1 MQHQELSVLLQQGD
15 FDALFRQMGWDNPE
29 QRSPVNVAGSVLRP
43 VPAADKRGVTAWRVD
58 CPTGLPKR
66 SEQHRV
72 VRHLK
77 RLSRD
82 QLVVFVSPDC
92 HLWLWPEQRPSGVGF
107 RLVGHEY
114 RVQAPTDALLQRL
127 SQATFTIDEETDL
140 TSSAVL
146 TRVRRSF
153 NADKVAKSFYREFQ
167 QHHKNFAMKVKGVP
181 AGKNRRWYASV
192 LLNRLM
198 FIYFIQ
204 QKGFLDNNQNYLRS
218 RLQMVREH
226 YGTDQFYAF
235 YKRFLLPLF
244 HEGLGSPNPS
254 YDNADIKSIIG
265 TVPYVN
271 GGIFEPHELETT
283 YDIQINDDAFAALF
297 DFFDAWR
304 WHLDENPTGDPNEI
318 NPDILGFIFEQYIN
332 FTEAGQKDKGA
343 YYTKPDVTGYMA
355 ASTILPAVAERFVAA
370 GLDDP
375 CILLSGSGGIYIH
388 DSILHGVDQPLPEG
402 WDAGSESAS
411 DELALAG
418 ERWCDV
424 THRRDRCSRL
434 RGLLSDNAREWSIDD
449 AITEN
454 LDMRELLSD
463 YLIQLSTANE
473 CDTAFGVLRSLTVCD
488 PTVGSGAFLFA
499 ALEVLDPLYEAVLG
513 RAAELHDNHSD
524 NEPAD
529 CLVEARR
536 HPSERY
542 WMLKTLCLNNLYGV
556 DLMDEA
562 PEIAKL
568 RLFLKLA
575 AQIDDVKLV
584 EPLPDLDFNIKTG
597 NLLVGIADRQDAET
611 RLSAGQFD
619 LGGEIEEIKA
629 VAERVADAYD
639 EFTEIQSGDLGKS
652 DHASAKQTL
661 TARLEAA
668 RGLADA
674 LLHKK
679 REERATFES
688 WRKSHRPFHWFVEFP
703 SVWRNDGF
711 DVVIGNPPYIQTSDV
726 HGYAWRGY
734 KSQPCPD
741 LYAVCVE
748 RASSLLCENGRISM
762 VVMHS
767 LCFNKSYRPLR
778 EHLTDAF
785 GSLWISSYSR
795 ASDSLFS
802 GSAKVRN
809 TIVVGARTGERE
821 IYTTQCH
828 RWFASTRPHLM
839 TGIEY
844 VSPPQILMEGPTGPS
859 WPFATDSEVVAAF
872 STMKNRWK
880 PLGSSLSAAG
890 SQALGHKNTASS
902 SLGAFEDELP
912 TLDPLTERPIDTTSN
927 STIWLRFGTSREADL
942 TLMALAGRWAYLW
955 WLMYGDEYHVTKG
968 TLASLPCGLSELVA
982 LASDDETHDRTI
994 ARCEELAQRLKARM
1008 PDHIEYN
1015 LRGSGA
1021 NRFLVG
1027 RYILF
1032 PLRDITDEA
1041 DRLLAQLWGV
1051 EDAYEVAGNLR
1062 DRMVFGNKG

>member
-15 FDALFRQMGWDNPE
+15 FGALFRQQMGWDNPE
-29 QRSPVNVAGSVLRP
+29 QRAPVNVAGSVLCP
-43 VPAADKRGVTAWRVD
+43 VPVADKRGVTAWRVD

-82 QLVVFVSPDC
+82 QLVVFVTPDC
-92 HLWLWPEQRPSGVGF
+92 HLWLWPEQRPSGVGY

-140 TSSAVL
+140 TSSGVL
-146 TRVRRSF
+146 TKVRRSF

-167 QHHKNFAMKVKGVP
+167 QHHKNFAMRVEGVP

-235 YKRFLLPLF
+235 YKQFLLPLF
-244 HEGLGSPNPS
+244 HEGLGSPNPT
-254 YDNADIKSIIG
+254 YDNADIQSIIG

-271 GGIFEPHELETT
+271 GGIFELHELETT
-283 YDIQINDDAFAALF
+283 YDIQINDDAFEALF

-304 WHLDENPTGDPNEI
+304 WHLDENPTGGSNEI

-332 FTEAGQKDKGA
+332 FTESGQKDKGA

-355 ASTILPAVAERFVAA
+355 ASTILPAVTDRFVAA
-370 GLDDP
+370 GLADP
-375 CILLSGSGGIYIH
+375 CILLSGSGDIYIH

-402 WDAGSESAS
+402 WDAGSEPPS

-434 RGLLSDNAREWSIDD
+434 RVLLSDNAREWSIDD

-454 LDMRELLSD
+454 LDMRELLAD

-529 CLVEARR
+529 CLVEARC

-661 TARLEAA
+661 TAQLEAA

-711 DVVIGNPPYIQTSDV
+711 DVVIGNPPYIRTKNVS
-726 HGYAWRGY
+726 GYVWKGFNTQ
-734 KSQPCPD
+734 KCPD
-741 LYAVCVE
+741 LYAVCME
-748 RASSLLCENGRISM
+748 RAASLVNDTGRMSM
-762 VVMHS
+762 IVMHS
-767 LCFNKSYRPLR
+767 LCFGRNFLALR
-778 EHLTDAF
+778 DHLSQRF
-785 GSLWISSYSR
+785 RSLWVSSYAR
-795 ASDSLFS
+795 RPDSLFA
-802 GSAKVRN
+802 GSAAVRN
-809 TIVVGARTGERE
+809 SIVCGSIAGEKAMYTSRCRRWTPAMRPDMFAGVYFSLPPATLLRCGSNPVWPFVEDQVLADALGFLASDKLMLSSAVDKMSGHSLGFKTTALYQLGIYAEEPPTIDPETRE
-821 IYTTQCH
+821 P
-828 RWFASTRPHLM
+828 ASTRSTR
-839 TGIEY
+839 TGWL
-844 VSPPQILMEGPTGPS
+844 S
-859 WPFATDSEVVAAF
+859 FRSEVER
-872 STMKNRWK
+872 N
-880 PLGSSLSAAG
+880 L
-890 SQALGHKNTASS
+890 AL
-902 SLGAFEDELP
+902 
-912 TLDPLTERPIDTTSN
+912 
-927 STIWLRFGTSREADL
+927 
-942 TLMALAGRWAYLW
+942 LMLAGRWGYLW
-955 WLMYGDEYHVTKG
+955 WLTFSDEFDVTRSTLTAFPGDIEKLTKPAPG
-968 TLASLPCGLSELVA
+968 DMELESLLDLSTTLQEEMPRH
-982 LASDDETHDRTI
+982 LAWT
-994 ARCEELAQRLKARM
+994 LKA
-1008 PDHIEYN
+1008 
-1015 LRGSGA
+1015 GVK
-1021 NRFLVG
+1021 VG
-1027 RYILF
+1027 RYNMLK
-1032 PLRDITDEA
+1032 LRHITDKA
-1041 DRLLAQLWGV
+1041 DWLLAKAWGLDK
-1051 EDAYEVAGNLR
+1051 EAFDAAGNLR